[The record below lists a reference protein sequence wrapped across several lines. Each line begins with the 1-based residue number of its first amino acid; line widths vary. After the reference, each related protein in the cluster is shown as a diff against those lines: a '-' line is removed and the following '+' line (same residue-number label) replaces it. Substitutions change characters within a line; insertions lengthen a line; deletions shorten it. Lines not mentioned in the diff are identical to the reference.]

1 MSFDFNFGFDGGFDG
16 LPDGDPSGNESNFE
30 ADDRSSF
37 EPIEI
42 KSESGDLASKE
53 DGADISFGCS
63 GDCSDCSGS
72 CYMTCSGS
80 CSYRWEGDFN

>member
-1 MSFDFNFGFDGGFDG
+1 MSFDFNWGFDGGLDG
-16 LPDGDPSGNESNFE
+16 LPDDDWSGSESDIG

-42 KSESGDLASKE
+42 KSESADLASKG
-53 DGADISFGCS
+53 DGADISFGGS